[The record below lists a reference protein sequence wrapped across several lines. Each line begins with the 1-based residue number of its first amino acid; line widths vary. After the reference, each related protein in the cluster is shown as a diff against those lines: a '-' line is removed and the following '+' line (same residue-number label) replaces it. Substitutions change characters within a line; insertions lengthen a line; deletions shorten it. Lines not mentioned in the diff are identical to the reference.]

1 MNTRA
6 YPWRTAFLRAV
17 FETELAKKP
26 ARISN
31 ATKVIEARLVEFAQP
46 DGVERRAIEDAQQAL
61 ATLGA
66 EVSVLADTQNT
77 RGSCG
82 NRYTE

>member
-31 ATKVIEARLVEFAQP
+31 ATRVIEARLVEFAQP
-46 DGVERRAIEDAQQAL
+46 DGVERRAIEDAQRAL

-66 EVSVLADTQNT
+66 EVSVPTDAKNT
-77 RGSCG
+77 GGSCG
-82 NRYTE
+82 GRYIE